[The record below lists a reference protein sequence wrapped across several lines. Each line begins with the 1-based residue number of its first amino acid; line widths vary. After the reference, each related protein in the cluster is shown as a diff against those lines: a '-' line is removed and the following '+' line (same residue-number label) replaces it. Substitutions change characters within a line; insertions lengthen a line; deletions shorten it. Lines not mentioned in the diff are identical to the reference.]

1 MHLGVCCVLPFAHWS
16 LLLLSAVLS
25 MHACVSYVQSIARCL
40 GVACFYTKSWW
51 RRHPLNAEP
60 PLPVLMSKGFITPS
74 ALHYV
79 RNHGA
84 VPKLDWDTHRISVGG
99 MVDRPATFSI
109 PELLELLPSYTIPVT
124 LVCAGAAPPQ
134 RNQQTV
140 TQSCTW
146 FEDTAVHRVAAP

>member
-1 MHLGVCCVLPFAHWS
+1 ML
-16 LLLLSAVLS
+16 
-25 MHACVSYVQSIARCL
+25 ACVTHVKSIAWCL
-40 GVACFYTKSWW
+40 GLAYLVTKSWW
-51 RRHPLNAEP
+51 LRHPLNAEP

-74 ALHYV
+74 AMHYV

-84 VPKLDWDTHRISVGG
+84 VPKLDWDTHRISIGG
-99 MVDRPATFSI
+99 MVDSPATFSI

-124 LVCAGAAPPQ
+124 LVCAGVAAPPQ
-134 RNQQTV
+134 RNQQTG

>member
-1 MHLGVCCVLPFAHWS
+1 M
-16 LLLLSAVLS
+16 
-25 MHACVSYVQSIARCL
+25 
-40 GVACFYTKSWW
+40 
-51 RRHPLNAEP
+51 
-60 PLPVLMSKGFITPS
+60 LMSKGFITPS

-124 LVCAGAAPPQ
+124 LVCAGVAAPPQ
-134 RNQQTV
+134 RKQRIWNTV
-140 TQSCTW
+140 LHLVPRHGCPQGGSPSRAARMSGGYSGACWQCNDTYDTQCVFHPLLRRSL
-146 FEDTAVHRVAAP
+146 AGYPRVPGMLPQAG

>member
-1 MHLGVCCVLPFAHWS
+1 M
-16 LLLLSAVLS
+16 
-25 MHACVSYVQSIARCL
+25 
-40 GVACFYTKSWW
+40 
-51 RRHPLNAEP
+51 
-60 PLPVLMSKGFITPS
+60 LMSKGFITPS

-124 LVCAGAAPPQ
+124 LVCAGVATPPQ
-134 RNQQTV
+134 HNHKLEH
-140 TQSCTW
+140 SL
-146 FEDTAVHRVAAP
+146 APGSKTRLSTGWQPLEGCPYVWRLLRCLLATR